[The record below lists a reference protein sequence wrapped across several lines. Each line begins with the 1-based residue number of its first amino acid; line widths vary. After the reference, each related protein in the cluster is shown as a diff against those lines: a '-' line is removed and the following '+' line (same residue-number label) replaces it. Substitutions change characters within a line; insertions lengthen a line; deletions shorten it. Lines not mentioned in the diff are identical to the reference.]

1 MSALQEAVT
10 DEWERA
16 TMTHQQLSS
25 TILITPRR
33 IEQQRAQKPP
43 SECIDGW
50 QLGMARTA
58 WFILIAVSIIYFIS
72 GMPTAFR
79 IASTLSPDT
88 IARLQALGLA
98 ANFSAIYILVLDSA
112 TFLLFTGVALLIFK
126 ERSNGRM
133 ALITSAML
141 VLTAMLYTAP
151 GYEARAPLE
160 VVAAGAALAEVSHI
174 LFLLTFPS
182 GRFFPRWSRWILPPL
197 LVWRYLVWAQ
207 IYLPRLYSIERTG
220 EKYPF
225 LQQDSGDLAL
235 FIIFYIFGIVLQI
248 CRYRRKSTPQHRLQM
263 RWLMWGV
270 TIAVTFVGG
279 YVLLLNTL
287 PAMQSASQDMVIMRL
302 VGRTVRQLALC
313 ILPVAL
319 LYSVVRYDLWDI
331 DLIVNRSL
339 VYLPLTSILAVIYAT
354 SLALTQKFFVAATG
368 QESEFAMVLTTLLLT
383 MVFTPIRSELQKF
396 VDAHFKEA
404 PDPLRRLETFDQ
416 QVSQIAQIMD
426 LQRVSA
432 KLLEEAIQAFDALG
446 GAIFLIE
453 ESKPRLVHI
462 SEQWSGPIVV
472 QVPLIS
478 NGYCV
483 GWLVL
488 GARSNGRS
496 YSNAERTRLSTM
508 VAGVAHVIA
517 LLRMDEPGAA
527 LRTMV
532 EADQSLEVV
541 LPLPRVG

>member
-1 MSALQEAVT
+1 
-10 DEWERA
+10 
-16 TMTHQQLSS
+16 
-25 TILITPRR
+25 
-33 IEQQRAQKPP
+33 
-43 SECIDGW
+43 
-50 QLGMARTA
+50 
-58 WFILIAVSIIYFIS
+58 
-72 GMPTAFR
+72 
-79 IASTLSPDT
+79 
-88 IARLQALGLA
+88 
-98 ANFSAIYILVLDSA
+98 
-112 TFLLFTGVALLIFK
+112 
-126 ERSNGRM
+126 
-133 ALITSAML
+133 
-141 VLTAMLYTAP
+141 
-151 GYEARAPLE
+151 
-160 VVAAGAALAEVSHI
+160 
-174 LFLLTFPS
+174 
-182 GRFFPRWSRWILPPL
+182 
-197 LVWRYLVWAQ
+197 
-207 IYLPRLYSIERTG
+207 
-220 EKYPF
+220 
-225 LQQDSGDLAL
+225 
-235 FIIFYIFGIVLQI
+235 
-248 CRYRRKSTPQHRLQM
+248 
-263 RWLMWGV
+263 MWGV

-383 MVFTPIRSELQKF
+383 MVFTPIRNELQKF
-396 VDAHFKEA
+396 VDVHFKEA